1 MAEHYHF
8 VRVVSLESGAIQPL
22 LQSLKTDEISEAF
35 LKKIQNET
43 RKMALLY
50 PDYMHCDTMEI
61 PKLTPHEQRILA
73 MLCNGKNTEE
83 IYKECGITYSGLKFH
98 NRNIYRKLGV
108 TSRAGAERTAVR
120 LGIVHRKDEDF
131 IRLVMEEE
139 QTDIVDAGLR
149 MAEFVIKY
157 GEYLES
163 SDECKIIPW

>member
-1 MAEHYHF
+1 
-8 VRVVSLESGAIQPL
+8 
-22 LQSLKTDEISEAF
+22 
-35 LKKIQNET
+35 
-43 RKMALLY
+43 MALLY